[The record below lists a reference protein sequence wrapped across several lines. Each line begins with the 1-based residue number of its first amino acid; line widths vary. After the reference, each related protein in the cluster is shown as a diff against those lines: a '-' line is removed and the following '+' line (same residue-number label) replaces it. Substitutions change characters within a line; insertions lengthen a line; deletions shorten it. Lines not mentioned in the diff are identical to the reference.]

1 MKKKYDKPKMK
12 VYNIDFRQQ
21 ILVGSTLEFYNE
33 DVTDLNEDV
42 L

>member
-1 MKKKYDKPKMK
+1 MKKIYVKPKMK

-21 ILVGSTLEFYNE
+21 ILAGSTLEFYNE
-33 DVTDLNEDV
+33 DVKDLNEDV

>member
-1 MKKKYDKPKMK
+1 MKKIYVKPKMK
-12 VYNIDFRQQ
+12 VYNIDFWQQ
-21 ILVGSTLEFYNE
+21 ILAGSTLEFYNE

>member
-1 MKKKYDKPKMK
+1 MKKIYVKPKMK
-12 VYNIDFRQQ
+12 VYNIDFQQQ
-21 ILVGSTLEFYNE
+21 ILAGSTLEFYNE